1 VTEKGRPEDWTA
13 PLVSKPA
20 PKPFLTASRLM
31 KRCSMDSLSALQAF
45 VRAAEFRSF
54 TDAGRELRL
63 SSSAV
68 GKAISRLE
76 ERHGVRLF
84 NRSTR
89 SITLTHEGQLLLE
102 SCRRI
107 FSEIENVEQEFAET
121 KGAPKGKLRISMPV
135 LGGVAASRLAWFLH
149 VYPDIELDV
158 DFAERPAE
166 VIDGGY
172 DVVVRAGDVD
182 DSRLMSRRVGS
193 YRPAL
198 VCSPSYLDHR
208 AGEPD
213 RAEDLISHACLH
225 LKDTATGK
233 LQPWP
238 FASPKMSNVSLQ
250 VTAVA
255 NATEALIVF
264 AELGMGIA
272 CVPDFTVRRQLADGS
287 LRRILRGCLE
297 EQVSLRAI
305 WPSSRF
311 PSPKLRAFIDFLA
324 RHGFVSSDCAMIDQD
339 SAACSLETTNA
350 TAGRAKPVHP
360 IPSKTDSTVISL
372 NM

>member
-1 VTEKGRPEDWTA
+1 MIYTGDGKRSARQIGK
-13 PLVSKPA
+13 LA
-20 PKPFLTASRLM
+20 PKPLLTASHSM
-31 KRCSMDSLSALQAF
+31 KRCSMDSFSALQAF
-45 VRAAEFRSF
+45 VRAAEFHSF
-54 TDAGRELRL
+54 TDAGRELCL
-63 SSSAV
+63 SSSAI

-84 NRSTR
+84 NRNTR

-107 FSEIENVEQEFAET
+107 FSEIENVENEFAET
-121 KGAPKGKLRISMPV
+121 KGAPKGKLRVSMPL
-135 LGGVAASRLAWFLH
+135 LGGVAASLLARFLKE
-149 VYPDIELDV
+149 YPDIELDA

-193 YRPAL
+193 YRLAL
-198 VCSPSYLDHR
+198 VCSPEYLAQR

-213 RAEDLISHACLH
+213 RAEDLINHACLH
-225 LKDTATGK
+225 LKDAATGK
-233 LQPWP
+233 LHPWP
-238 FASPKMSNVSLQ
+238 FASPEMSVRLQ

-264 AELGMGIA
+264 AESGMGIA
-272 CVPDFTVRRQLADGS
+272 CVPDFTVHRQLADGS
-287 LRRILRGCLE
+287 LRRILCGCLE
-297 EQVSLRAI
+297 HQGSLRAI

-311 PSPKLRAFIDFLA
+311 PSPRLRAFIDFLA
-324 RHGFVSSDCAMIDQD
+324 RRGFAYSDCATIDQG
-339 SAACSLETTNA
+339 SAKRSLEAANA
-350 TAGRAKPVHP
+350 TAGRTRPAYP
-360 IPSKTDSTVISL
+360 IPSKPASL
-372 NM
+372 LSL

>member
-1 VTEKGRPEDWTA
+1 
-13 PLVSKPA
+13 
-20 PKPFLTASRLM
+20 
-31 KRCSMDSLSALQAF
+31 MDSLSALQAF

-63 SSSAV
+63 SSSAI

-76 ERHGVRLF
+76 ERHGVQLL

-89 SITLTHEGQLLLE
+89 SITLTHEGQMLLE

-107 FSEIENVEQEFAET
+107 FSEIENVEKEFAET
-121 KGAPKGKLRISMPV
+121 KGAPKGKLRVSMPL
-135 LGGVAASRLAWFLH
+135 LGGVAASLLARFLKE
-149 VYPDIELDV
+149 YPDIELDA

-198 VCSPSYLDHR
+198 VCSPGYLAQR

-213 RAEDLISHACLH
+213 RAEDLINHACLH
-225 LKDTATGK
+225 LKDAATGK
-233 LQPWP
+233 LHPWP
-238 FASPKMSNVSLQ
+238 FASSEMSDVCLQ

-255 NATEALIVF
+255 NATEALIGCGHCVRPRLHRASSAGRRI
-264 AELGMGIA
+264 AEA
-272 CVPDFTVRRQLADGS
+272 HS
-287 LRRILRGCLE
+287 LRVSGIPGQPEGNLALKPIPLPQAARIHRFPGQARLRILGLC
-297 EQVSLRAI
+297 
-305 WPSSRF
+305 
-311 PSPKLRAFIDFLA
+311 D
-324 RHGFVSSDCAMIDQD
+324 D
-339 SAACSLETTNA
+339 
-350 TAGRAKPVHP
+350 
-360 IPSKTDSTVISL
+360 
-372 NM
+372 

>member
-1 VTEKGRPEDWTA
+1 
-13 PLVSKPA
+13 
-20 PKPFLTASRLM
+20 
-31 KRCSMDSLSALQAF
+31 
-45 VRAAEFRSF
+45 
-54 TDAGRELRL
+54 L
-63 SSSAV
+63 SSSAI

-89 SITLTHEGQLLLE
+89 SITLTHEGQLLLK

-107 FSEIENVEQEFAET
+107 FSEIENVEKEFAET
-121 KGAPKGKLRISMPV
+121 KGAPKGKLRVSMPL
-135 LGGVAASRLAWFLH
+135 LGGVAASLLARFLKE
-149 VYPDIELDV
+149 YPDIELDA

-172 DVVVRAGDVD
+172 DVVVRTGEVD

-198 VCSPSYLDHR
+198 VCSPWYLAQG

-213 RAEDLISHACLH
+213 RAEDLINHACLR
-225 LKDTATGK
+225 LKDAATGK

-238 FASPKMSNVSLQ
+238 FANPEMSDVSLQ
-250 VTAVA
+250 VAAVA
-255 NATEALIVF
+255 NATEALIAF
-264 AELGMGIA
+264 AELGIGIA
-272 CVPDFTVRRQLADGS
+272 CVPDFTVHRQLADGT
-287 LRRILRGCLE
+287 LRRILCGCLE
-297 EQVSLRAI
+297 HQGSLRAI

-324 RHGFVSSDCAMIDQD
+324 RHGFVSSDCAMIDQGSAKRSL
-339 SAACSLETTNA
+339 SAANA
-350 TAGRAKPVHP
+350 TAGRIRPVHP
-360 IPSKTDSTVISL
+360 IPSKTASTVIALSI
-372 NM
+372 

>member
-1 VTEKGRPEDWTA
+1 
-13 PLVSKPA
+13 
-20 PKPFLTASRLM
+20 
-31 KRCSMDSLSALQAF
+31 MDSLSALNAF
-45 VRAAEFRSF
+45 VRAAELRSF

-63 SSSAV
+63 SSSAI

-76 ERHGVRLF
+76 ERHGIRLF

-89 SITLTHEGQLLLE
+89 SITLTHEGQVLLE

-107 FSEIENVEQEFAET
+107 FSAIEKIEKEFAET
-121 KGAPKGKLRISMPV
+121 KGAPKGKLRVSMPL
-135 LGGVAASRLAWFLH
+135 LGGVAPSLLARF
-149 VYPDIELDV
+149 VNEYPDIALDV
-158 DFAERPAE
+158 DFAERPVE

-198 VCSPSYLDHR
+198 VCSPEYLAQR

-213 RAEDLISHACLH
+213 RAEDLVNHACLH
-225 LKDTATGK
+225 LKDGATGK
-233 LQPWP
+233 LQRWP
-238 FASPKMSNVSLQ
+238 FASPEMSDVSLQ

-255 NATEALIVF
+255 NATEALIAF

-272 CVPDFTVRRQLADGS
+272 CVPDFTVQRQLAEGS
-287 LRRILRGCLE
+287 LRRILFGCLE
-297 EQVSLRAI
+297 HQGSLRAI

-324 RHGFVSSDCAMIDQD
+324 RRGFVSADCPMIDRD
-339 SAACSLETTNA
+339 SAKRSPQAQA
-350 TAGRAKPVHP
+350 A
-360 IPSKTDSTVISL
+360 
-372 NM
+372 

>member
-1 VTEKGRPEDWTA
+1 
-13 PLVSKPA
+13 
-20 PKPFLTASRLM
+20 
-31 KRCSMDSLSALQAF
+31 MDSLSALRAF

-63 SSSAV
+63 SSSAI

-102 SCRRI
+102 SCKRI
-107 FSEIENVEQEFAET
+107 FSEIENVEKEFAET
-121 KGAPKGKLRISMPV
+121 KGAPKGKLRVSMPL
-135 LGGVAASRLAWFLH
+135 LGGVAASLLARFLKE
-149 VYPDIELDV
+149 YPDIELDA

-193 YRPAL
+193 YRLAL
-198 VCSPSYLDHR
+198 VCSPGYLAQR
-208 AGEPD
+208 TGEPD
-213 RAEDLISHACLH
+213 RAEDLINHACLH
-225 LKDTATGK
+225 LKDAATGK
-233 LQPWP
+233 LHPWP
-238 FASPKMSNVSLQ
+238 FTSPEMSDVCLQ

-264 AELGMGIA
+264 AESGMGIA
-272 CVPDFTVRRQLADGS
+272 CVPDFTVHRQLADGS
-287 LRRILRGCLE
+287 LRRILCGCLE
-297 EQVSLRAI
+297 HQGSLRAI

-311 PSPKLRAFIDFLA
+311 PSPRLRAFIDFLA
-324 RHGFVSSDCAMIDQD
+324 RHGFMLSDCAMIDQD
-339 SAACSLETTNA
+339 SAKPSSEATNA
-350 TAGRAKPVHP
+350 TAGRTRPMHP
-360 IPSKTDSTVISL
+360 IPSKTASTVISL